1 MKKSNVENIR
11 RDLKTDLV
19 KFPIKEIK
27 FVLLDMDGTLLDRY
41 FDDYFWEHLVPEKYA
56 ERQNITFGKAKEE
69 LIKKYKIH
77 EGTLNWT
84 DLDFW
89 SRELD
94 LDIPAL
100 KEQIKHLIE
109 VHPHVE
115 DFLKMLKR
123 QKKKVFLVTNA
134 HYKAVDLKLKKTRLG
149 KYFDSVL
156 SSFDAGYPK
165 ESLKFWK
172 EAEKRLGFDRNR
184 TLFIDDTHEI
194 LKTAKKYGVKYILYK
209 ARSNSKIKPKKSDEF
224 SYIFDFNELILA

>member
-1 MKKSNVENIR
+1 MN
-11 RDLKTDLV
+11 LV
-19 KFPIKEIK
+19 KISLKDIKY
-27 FVLLDMDGTLLDRY
+27 VLLDLDGTLLDRY

-56 ERQNITFGKAKEE
+56 EKHNITFGKAREE
-69 LIKKYKIH
+69 LMEKYKIH

-89 SRELD
+89 SKEID
-94 LDIPAL
+94 VDIPAL

-123 QKKKVFLVTNA
+123 QRKKVFLVTNA
-134 HYKAVDLKLKKTRLG
+134 HYKAVELKLKKTRIG

-165 ESLKFWK
+165 ESHEFWK
-172 EAEKRLGFDRNR
+172 EAENRLGFVKDR
-184 TLFIDDTHEI
+184 TLFIDDTEEV
-194 LKTAKKYGVKYILYK
+194 LKTAKKYGIKYILYK
-209 ARSNSKIKPKKSDEF
+209 ARANSRIKPKKSNEF
-224 SYIFDFNELILA
+224 QHICDFKELIR

>member
-1 MKKSNVENIR
+1 MNPDRI
-11 RDLKTDLV
+11 
-19 KFPIKEIK
+19 PIEDID

-56 ERQNITFGKAKEE
+56 EKHIISFGKAKDD
-69 LIKKYKIH
+69 LLNKYKIH

-115 DFLKMLKR
+115 DFLKSMRLR
-123 QKKKVFLVTNA
+123 GKKIFLVTNA
-134 HYKAVDLKLKKTRLG
+134 HYKSVTLKFKKTLIG

-156 SSFDAGYPK
+156 TSFDTGYPK
-165 ESLKFWK
+165 ENTGFWK
-172 EAEKRLGFDRNR
+172 EAEKRLGFDKSRS
-184 TLFIDDTHEI
+184 LFIDDTEEI
-194 LKTAKKYGVKYILYK
+194 LRAAREYGIRYILFK
-209 ARSNSKIKPKKSDEF
+209 ARSNSRIEPVKSNEFPHITDFDE
-224 SYIFDFNELILA
+224 LT